1 MAQADWTFLTSGA
14 AASSVSRGVTNGIAR
29 PSGGGNF
36 VYGFN
41 SLDNND
47 NAVGLHIN
55 QVNFSPMASGC
66 RISAAMKRGVSGG
79 LTSWAGFIFVGLQGV
94 DVADDCYVLGF
105 ADGDPSNLILR
116 KGKVNEGVP
125 DNAPGDPATLGTL
138 LRSTETFS
146 VDTWVHIRLDMIVNG
161 TGDVTLKVFEND
173 LDVNDVTAPIWT
185 PLSGM
190 ESFIDDA
197 LQVNTGSAPHTSGR
211 AGMGFRSEASQRRSF
226 FDHIEVARQL

>member
-29 PSGGGNF
+29 PAGGGNF

-47 NAVGLHIN
+47 NVVGLHIN

-66 RISAAMKRGVSGG
+66 RMSAALKRGISGG
-79 LTSWAGFIFVGLQGV
+79 DTDWSSFIFFGLQGV
-94 DVADDCYVLGF
+94 DVSDDCYVLGF
-105 ADGDPSNLILR
+105 ADADVPNLILR
-116 KGKVNEGVP
+116 KGKPNEGIP

-138 LRSTETFS
+138 LRSTEAFEA
-146 VDTWVHIRLDMIVNG
+146 DTWVHIRVDMIVNG
-161 TGDVTLKVFEND
+161 TGDVILKVYEND

-185 PLSGM
+185 ALPGM
-190 ESFIDDA
+190 ETFTDDA

-211 AGMGFRSEASQRRSF
+211 AGMGFRSTAAQRRAF